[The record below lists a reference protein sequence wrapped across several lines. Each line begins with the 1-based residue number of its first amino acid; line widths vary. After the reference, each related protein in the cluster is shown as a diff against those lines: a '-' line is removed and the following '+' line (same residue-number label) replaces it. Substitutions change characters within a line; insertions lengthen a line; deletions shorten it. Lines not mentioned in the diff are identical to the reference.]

1 MRQVYPATLFKYAV
15 IKSAMTTENTDSFED
30 LFKAEAT
37 KKIKRLKPGQK
48 ISATIVGQTEETT
61 FLDVG
66 GKSEG
71 ILNSSEIKNEDGSF
85 THAVGEQISVYYLR
99 AKKSEQLFT
108 TTLGGGAAAEHL
120 EDAFQNAIPVEGYVK
135 SEIKGGFEVT
145 LSGNVRAFCPYS
157 QMGLRKVDDPAATYV
172 DTHMTFKITKFDE
185 NGRNIVI
192 SARAIQEE
200 QRAEQREH
208 LIATLNEGDTV
219 EGEITSIRNFGAFV
233 DLGGVDGLIPISEI
247 GWSRVANVEDHFS
260 IGQKVQAIIKQLDWE
275 KDRISLSYKETQADP
290 WAEVEKQLP
299 VGSTHTGTV
308 ARLSQFGAFVT
319 LAPGIDGLVH
329 ISKLGGGRRIN
340 HPREVLEEGQN
351 IDVAIE
357 SIDPVEKRISLT
369 PADYVAPEATE
380 EKERQEYRSFIKK
393 QKKNEPAM
401 GSLGALLQAK
411 MKEKGKK

>member
-1 MRQVYPATLFKYAV
+1 
-15 IKSAMTTENTDSFED
+15 MTTENTDSFED
-30 LFKAEAT
+30 LFKAEET
-37 KKIKRLKPGQK
+37 KKIKRLNPGQK
-48 ISATIVGQTEETT
+48 ITATIVGQTEETT

-71 ILNSSEIKNEDGSF
+71 ILNSSELKNEDGSF
-85 THAVGEQISVYYLR
+85 AHAVGDKISVYFLR
-99 AKKSEQLFT
+99 SKKSEQLFT

-120 EDAFQNAIPVEGYVK
+120 EDAFLNHIPVEGYVK
-135 SEIKGGFEVT
+135 AEIKGGFEVT

-200 QRAEQREH
+200 QRAEQREQ

-219 EGEITSIRNFGAFV
+219 DGVISSIRDFGAFV

-247 GWSRVANVEDHFS
+247 GWSRVDNVADHFTV
-260 IGQKVQAIIKQLDWE
+260 GQKVQAIIKQLDWE

-290 WAEVEKQLP
+290 WTEVEKQLP
-299 VGSTHTGTV
+299 VGSTQTGTV

-351 IDVAIE
+351 IDVTVD
-357 SIDPVEKRISLT
+357 SIDPIEKRISLN
-369 PADYVAPEATE
+369 PADYVAPEAAE
-380 EKERQEYRSFIKK
+380 EKERQEYRSFVKK
-393 QKKNEPAM
+393 QKKTEPAM